1 MKIKNYDYFKHIFDT
16 WSKTGHKH
24 NSVYIRREGIAARRR
39 AHKGNSRGIMRK
51 RARILAGY
59 YGI

>member
-16 WSKTGHKH
+16 WSKTGRKH
-24 NSVYIRREGIAARRR
+24 NSIHIRREGIAAKRR
-39 AHKGNSRGIMRK
+39 AHKGNSRGIMCK

>member
-24 NSVYIRREGIAARRR
+24 NSIYIRREGIAARRR
-39 AHKGNSRGIMRK
+39 VHKGNSSGIMRK
-51 RARILAGY
+51 CARILAGY